1 MKIQTAKNEDIIP
14 RLKDENT
21 KKYMMTKMIW
31 MTKKRSQKM
40 KYNIEW
46 NVGKIENAFYK
57 GQWIRISRR
66 VQKQKLYR
74 TQDKSINL

>member
-1 MKIQTAKNEDIIP
+1 MTSMRRQKWQKEY
-14 RLKDENT
+14 KDH
-21 KKYMMTKMIW
+21 K
-31 MTKKRSQKM
+31 KM
-40 KYNIEW
+40 KYNTEW